1 MALAQW
7 ERREGPLAMLM
18 EEIELE
24 EIEQES
30 KSGPDETTTD
40 ISAGVINCDDWLA
53 VIYDQHWWLAKAV
66 TVDAHNQDFQVE
78 FFHPHM
84 PNTRLHPKQK
94 RICASYQLNI
104 FWSN

>member
-1 MALAQW
+1 
-7 ERREGPLAMLM
+7 MLM

-40 ISAGVINCDDWLA
+40 ISAGVINCGDWLA

-78 FFHPHM
+78 LFHPIC
-84 PNTRLHPKQK
+84 PTRDCIQNQK
-94 RICASYQLNI
+94 SVSYQRNI
-104 FWSN
+104 FWSK